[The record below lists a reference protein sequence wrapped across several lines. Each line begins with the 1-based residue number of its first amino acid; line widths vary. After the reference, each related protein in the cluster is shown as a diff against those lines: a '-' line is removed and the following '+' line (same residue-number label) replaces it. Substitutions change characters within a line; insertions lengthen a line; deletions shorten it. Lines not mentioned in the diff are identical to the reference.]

1 MHIGVAVTKA
11 FSRLPWSVL
20 YGISTFMYWVFFK
33 GIGYR
38 KKVVWNNLK
47 NSFPEKS
54 DQEIQQISNRFF
66 RFLADM
72 FMESIKAIT
81 MPEKDW
87 QNGFQTSNVDLPNS
101 YFDKGQSIVTV
112 LGHYG
117 NWEYLVTAYS
127 RDTKHTVLGVYKP
140 LSNPHF
146 EKLLASYRTRY
157 GMVLVPLYDAYE
169 IIQEYIDRGEKIAI
183 MLIGDQTPAA
193 DRGYWMDFLNQDTP
207 VFRGAEKLARQYDFP
222 VLFAKLDRTQRGQYQ
237 MGFETIFEK
246 PRETEEGEITEFHTK
261 KLEEQIIAKPYLWL
275 WSHKRW
281 KHQRP
286 ADTPSR
292 FISKRFPGK
301 VG

>member
-1 MHIGVAVTKA
+1 MNIGVSFTKA

-20 YGISTFMYWVFFK
+20 YSISTFMYWVVFR

-38 KKVVWNNLK
+38 KTVVWNNLK

-54 DQEIQQISNRFF
+54 DLEIKTISNDFF

-72 FMESIKAIT
+72 FMESVKAIT

-87 QNGFQTSNVDLPNS
+87 QKGFKTMNVDVPNA

-146 EKLLASYRTRY
+146 EKLLAAYRTRY
-157 GMVLVPLYDAYE
+157 GMVLVPLFDAYD
-169 IIQEYIDRGEKIAI
+169 IIKEYTDRGEKVAI

-193 DRGYWMDFLNQDTP
+193 DRGYWMDFLHQDTP
-207 VFRGAEKLARQYDFP
+207 VFRGAEKLAKQYNFP
-222 VLFAKLDRTQRGQYQ
+222 VLFATLDQTQRGEYA
-237 MGFETIFEK
+237 MSFETVFEN
-246 PRETEEGEITEFHTK
+246 PQETTEGEITEFHTK
-261 KLEEQIIAKPYLWL
+261 KLEKQINAKPHLWL

-286 ADTPSR
+286 ANTPDR
-292 FISKRFPGK
+292 FISTRFPGK
-301 VG
+301 V

>member
-1 MHIGVAVTKA
+1 MNIGALITKA
-11 FSRLPWSVL
+11 FSKLPWPIL
-20 YGISTFMYWVFFK
+20 YGIGNIMYWLVFRI
-33 GIGYR
+33 IGYR
-38 KKVVWNNLK
+38 KDIVINNLK

-54 DQEIQQISNRFF
+54 NSEIQQISNNFF

-81 MPEKDW
+81 MNEKDW
-87 QNGFQTSNVDLPNS
+87 LHGFKTKNIDLPNS
-101 YFDKGQSIVTV
+101 YFDKGQSIITV
-112 LGHYG
+112 LGHYS

-127 RDTKHTVLGVYKP
+127 RDTKHTVLGIYKP

-157 GMVLVPLYDAYE
+157 GMVLVPLYDAYK
-169 IIQEYIDRGEKIAI
+169 IIKEYTDKGEKVAI

-207 VFRGAEKLARQYDFP
+207 VFRGAEKLAKEYNFP
-222 VLFAKLDRTQRGQYQ
+222 ILFATLDQVNRGQYS
-237 MGFETIFEK
+237 MSFETVFEN
-246 PRETEEGEITEFHTK
+246 PRETEDGEITEFHTK
-261 KLEEQIIAKPYLWL
+261 KLEKQIIAKPHLWL

-281 KHQRP
+281 KHKRP
-286 ADTPSR
+286 ANTPDR

-301 VG
+301 

>member
-1 MHIGVAVTKA
+1 MNIGVAVTKA

-20 YGISTFMYWVFFK
+20 YSISTFMYWVIFR

-38 KKVVWNNLK
+38 KTVVWNNLK

-54 DQEIQQISNRFF
+54 DVEIQRISNDFF

-72 FMESIKAIT
+72 FMESVKAIT

-87 QNGFQTSNVDLPNS
+87 QKGFKTINVDVPNA
-101 YFDKGQSIVTV
+101 YFDEGISIVTV

-157 GMVLVPLYDAYE
+157 GMVLVPLYDAYD
-169 IIQEYIDRGEKIAI
+169 IIKEYTDRGEKVAI

-193 DRGYWMDFLNQDTP
+193 DRGYWMDFLHQDTP
-207 VFRGAEKLARQYDFP
+207 VFRGAEKLAKQYNFP
-222 VLFAKLDRTQRGQYQ
+222 VLFATLDQTQRGEYA
-237 MGFETIFEK
+237 MSFETVFEN
-246 PRETEEGEITEFHTK
+246 PQETAEGEITEFHTK
-261 KLEEQIIAKPYLWL
+261 KLEKQINAKPHLWL

-286 ADTPSR
+286 TDTPDR

-301 VG
+301 V